1 MRCESDLRAAGVGR
15 VVVSADVGRG
25 CGVDLVAGHLHDHG
39 FPRDEVVE
47 PVESGGFEVVPTLF
61 GQGYWL
67 NAGQIDRARPIEC
80 GEVGWQGVE
89 EASLAG
95 VWTAESTGRSLGL
108 GWPVIEL
115 PVGLLESQQRAEE
128 TSSGA

>member
-1 MRCESDLRAAGVGR
+1 M
-15 VVVSADVGRG
+15 VSIRYRL
-25 CGVDLVAGHLHDHG
+25 GVDLVAGHLHDHG

-67 NAGQIDRARPIEC
+67 DAGQIDRARPIEC

-89 EASLAG
+89 EASLGFGLQGQEG
-95 VWTAESTGRSLGL
+95 VRWG
-108 GWPVIEL
+108 
-115 PVGLLESQQRAEE
+115 
-128 TSSGA
+128 